1 MKHQTPIIV
10 LTGGGSGGHITPLL
24 SLARELK
31 SQRPGCEILYIGH
44 KGDDLDTFKES
55 GHDFDFMA
63 FIKAGKFRRYHNVK
77 FASGVLDLKTLILN
91 IRDFFRLPGS
101 IVAAWRLLR
110 KFNPDVVFSKGGFV
124 AVPVGIAAKMRGI
137 PIVTHDSDSLP
148 GLANRII
155 GRWAKIHATGMP
167 ARYYLYPE
175 RPIKHVG
182 IPIDERIKTVTPK
195 LQAET
200 KQKLKLPKDSRV
212 LLLSGGGN
220 GSQRLNELML
230 SVAPELL
237 QTNLGLY
244 LIHLAGISNEEDVK
258 SSYARLPEPLHD
270 RVRVF
275 GFSSDFYSYSAAADL
290 VIARAGA
297 TTMAELAAA
306 AKACIVIPSPF
317 LAGGHQIKNAEELA
331 AHDAI
336 VQLPEETTPD
346 ELLALINSLL
356 SNDSRRFELASNLH
370 ATAKPGASKNLAA
383 LILKIA
389 G

>member
-175 RPIKHVG
+175 RSIKHVG

-212 LLLSGGGN
+212 ILLSGGGN

-258 SSYARLPEPLHD
+258 SSYALMPEPLHD

>member
-1 MKHQTPIIV
+1 M
-10 LTGGGSGGHITPLL
+10 TGGGSGGHITPLL

-175 RPIKHVG
+175 RSIKHVG

-258 SSYARLPEPLHD
+258 SSYALMPEPLHD